1 MPSTAATSANLGSDA
16 VTNGIR
22 IRVNP
27 QFIPET
33 SDPMGGRYN
42 FAYHVMITNEGTE
55 RVTLRRRHWT
65 IVDGDGEK
73 HEVEGEGVVGQQ
85 PALKPGERF
94 EYQSFTP
101 LMTHWGTMEGMFT
114 FERDDASSFDARIA
128 RFFLV
133 GAEPKRRK

>member
-1 MPSTAATSANLGSDA
+1 M
-16 VTNGIR
+16 
-22 IRVNP
+22 
-27 QFIPET
+27 
-33 SDPMGGRYN
+33 
-42 FAYHVMITNEGTE
+42 
-55 RVTLRRRHWT
+55 TLRRRHWT

-85 PALKPGERF
+85 PALAPGERF

-114 FERDDASSFDARIA
+114 FERDDASNFDARIA